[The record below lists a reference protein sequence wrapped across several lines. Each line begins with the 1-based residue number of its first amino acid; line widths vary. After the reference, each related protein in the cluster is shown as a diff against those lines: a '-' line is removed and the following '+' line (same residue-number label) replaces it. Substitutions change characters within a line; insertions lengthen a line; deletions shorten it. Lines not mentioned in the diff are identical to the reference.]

1 MKLFDLVL
9 NFNILLV
16 VFLHVFLLLVLHQ
29 GFIFQREAA
38 FWIYQQIIGVISDGK
53 RIMNNAGF
61 NFGCFLHLNSIFNF
75 AHILK
80 AAQLW
85 ASIGYWNRFWLFS
98 FPLFD
103 LLLEMIFQP
112 FLSPFIVQHKF
123 MHVVAEISQQIFCFS
138 EARFLSWGLSCP
150 KKELLPFIVVCQN
163 GTAIF
168 RKILFAALDISVV
181 TVGEFKFVHKRG
193 VDGAFPN
200 NRSIQE
206 CISSWIDKKL
216 PVFEA
221 LTLMNSSDNLR
232 FFEVM
237 LLKSQEYL
245 SKEIM
250 EKWGDWLG

>member
-9 NFNILLV
+9 NFNVLLV
-16 VFLHVFLLLVLHQ
+16 VFLHVLLFLILHQ
-29 GFIFQREAA
+29 GLIFQREAA

-75 AHILK
+75 AHVLK

-123 MHVVAEISQQIFCFS
+123 MHVVAEISQQIFSFS

-150 KKELLPFIVVCQN
+150 KKELLPFIVVGQD

-168 RKILFAALDISVV
+168 RKILFTALDISIV
-181 TVGEFKFVHKRG
+181 TVGEFEFVHKRG
-193 VDGAFPN
+193 IDGAFPN

-232 FFEVM
+232 FFDVM